1 LVPAVTAVMDFA
13 IFGNRLAPLSLLGMG
28 LIVVGLLFV
37 FRKPALR
44 AAEA

>member
-1 LVPAVTAVMDFA
+1 MDFL

-37 FRKPALR
+37 FRKPGVKM
-44 AAEA
+44 AEA

>member
-1 LVPAVTAVMDFA
+1 MTAVMDFL

-37 FRKPALR
+37 FRKPAARL
-44 AAEA
+44 AEA